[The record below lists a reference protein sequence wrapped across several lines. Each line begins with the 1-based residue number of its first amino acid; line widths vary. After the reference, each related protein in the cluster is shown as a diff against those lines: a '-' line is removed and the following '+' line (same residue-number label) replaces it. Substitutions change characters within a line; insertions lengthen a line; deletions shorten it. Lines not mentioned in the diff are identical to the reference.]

1 MVQGFACG
9 WIYIF
14 GFMVDFA
21 NKAVTFSHYM
31 SYWIEENTRNNV
43 LEITSFFLV
52 PILVNILNVRK
63 YGEVEYWLTAFKLL
77 SILGIILVAFVIAA
91 GGAPS
96 LRLGTDTAFRA
107 VDCAANQIG
116 PCLPPPGFDCTHSCL
131 RLLWLMCKIG
141 AFLSNQMESR
151 KDGQEDSLPFGSVAR

>member
-52 PILVNILNVRK
+52 PILVNVLNVRK
-63 YGEVEYWLTAFKLL
+63 YGEVEHWLTAFKLF

-96 LRLGTDTAFRA
+96 PTHMKTSRGRRVGGRRVAQSAVESSRSVLVPALSRGLSVETTMPVPSHLRSTA
-107 VDCAANQIG
+107 
-116 PCLPPPGFDCTHSCL
+116 
-131 RLLWLMCKIG
+131 
-141 AFLSNQMESR
+141 
-151 KDGQEDSLPFGSVAR
+151 

>member
-43 LEITSFFLV
+43 LEITLFFLV
-52 PILVNILNVRK
+52 PILVNVLNVRK
-63 YGEVEYWLTAFKLL
+63 YGEVEYWLTAFKLF
-77 SILGIILVAFVIAA
+77 SILGIILVAFVNA
-91 GGAPS
+91 
-96 LRLGTDTAFRA
+96 AFRA
-107 VDCAANQIG
+107 VDCAANEIG
-116 PCLPPPGFDCTHSCL
+116 QCLPPPGFDCTHSRL
-131 RLLWLMCKIG
+131 RLWLMC
-141 AFLSNQMESR
+141 
-151 KDGQEDSLPFGSVAR
+151 